1 VFADIDEIRD
11 VGLVSLHQSVRDMF
25 TYLLE
30 QQGFERIRF
39 CRRLKF
45 GERSDLRNGSE
56 REDGQAQD
64 GIQRQ
69 NVLFLQPD
77 VQDDF

>member
-1 VFADIDEIRD
+1 MSYSRHCLE
-11 VGLVSLHQSVRDMF
+11 LVHTKICLHTCSNNKNVNA
-25 TYLLE
+25 
-30 QQGFERIRF
+30 IRF
-39 CRRLKF
+39 WRRLKF

-69 NVLFLQPD
+69 NVLFLQQD